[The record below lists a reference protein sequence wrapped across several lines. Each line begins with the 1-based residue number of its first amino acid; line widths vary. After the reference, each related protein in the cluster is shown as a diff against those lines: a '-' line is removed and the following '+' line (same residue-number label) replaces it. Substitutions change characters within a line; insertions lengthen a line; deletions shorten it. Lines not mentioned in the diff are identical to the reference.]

1 MTLPN
6 KTELAVVPA
15 RTGAQLVSFDR
26 TVEGGNLASAFGEM
40 VSSIQQAAA
49 AMDDI
54 SFEAS
59 NHCDAQRSVT
69 TLKLRAYKH
78 RK

>member
-1 MTLPN
+1 MTYPT
-6 KTELAVVPA
+6 KDLAIVPA
-15 RTGAQLVSFDR
+15 RTGGHVSFDR
-26 TVEGGNLASAFGEM
+26 VVEGNNLASAFGEM
-40 VSSIQQAAA
+40 VASIQQAAA
-49 AMDDI
+49 GMDDI

-59 NHCDAQRSVT
+59 NHSDAQRSVT